1 MGRLYDLIQKHIDDQ
16 PYGVSE
22 RRVAEQLDVSPTTL
36 SNWRTPKKLIAKNH
50 LVAIARL
57 TGVPYQRVL
66 DALLDDI
73 HYLHEDD
80 TSGPDEP
87 QQRKTS

>member
-1 MGRLYDLIQKHIDDQ
+1 MGRLFELIQAHMDAQ

-22 RRVAEQLDVSPTTL
+22 RQIAQKLGVSPTTL
-36 SNWRTPKKLIAKNH
+36 KNWRTPVRLISKEH
-50 LVAIARL
+50 ILAISRV

-73 HYLHEDD
+73 GYLQ
-80 TSGPDEP
+80 PDSPGDPP
-87 QQRKTS
+87 QNIAN